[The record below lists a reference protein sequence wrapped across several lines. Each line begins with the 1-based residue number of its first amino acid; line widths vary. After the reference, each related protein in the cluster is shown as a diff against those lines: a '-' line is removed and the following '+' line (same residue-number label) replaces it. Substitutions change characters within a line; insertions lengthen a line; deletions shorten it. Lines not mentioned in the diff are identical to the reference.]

1 MTMITVD
8 MIMIADND
16 DDHSDNDDDH
26 GDNDDDHGDDDERQL
41 YRFWR
46 ERGTVRGEGG
56 ESALAGRPGER
67 GARLKIAG

>member
-1 MTMITVD
+1 MTMMVMD
-8 MIMIADND
+8 VMMAADND
-16 DDHSDNDDDH
+16 DDHGGNH
-26 GDNDDDHGDDDERQL
+26 ERQL